1 MARSSAPD
9 IVEHLEEQNELMTGE
24 AVGLDLR
31 PAGFVLRAAGAMIDF
46 LVYVGLYLV
55 LLFLIAQLIDALGL
69 DPAASA
75 AISLSTLVVCIV
87 VVPTA
92 VELATHGRSVGKFA
106 IGARIVRDD
115 GGPIGFRH
123 AFIRALTG
131 VLEVFLSL
139 GGFAALAGLLN
150 RRAKRLGDLLAGTYS
165 QHERLP
171 KADPPVYGV
180 PVPLQQWAQTAD
192 VARLPDPLARRIA
205 AFLAQAG
212 SMSPE
217 ARARLARDL
226 AAEAGPFVS
235 PLPPADAE
243 LFLAAVAALR
253 REREAVALRHQQS
266 HLERLAPTLDALPHG
281 FPDRG

>member
-1 MARSSAPD
+1 MARPSAPD
-9 IVEHLEEQNELMTGE
+9 IVDHVEEQNELMTGE

-31 PAGFVLRAAGAMIDF
+31 PTGFVLRAAGAIIDF
-46 LVYVGLYLV
+46 LAYIALYLV
-55 LLFLIAQLIDALGL
+55 LLFFIAQLVDALGI
-69 DPAASA
+69 DPAAAA
-75 AISLSTLVVCIV
+75 AISLATLVVCIV
-87 VVPTA
+87 VIPTA
-92 VELATHGRSVGKFA
+92 VELTTHGRSIGKVV

-131 VLEVFLSL
+131 VLEVYFSL
-139 GGFAALAGLLN
+139 GGFAALSGLLN
-150 RRAKRLGDLLAGTYS
+150 PRAKRLGDLLAGTYA

-171 KADPPVYGV
+171 KTDPPVYGV

-192 VARLPDPLARRIA
+192 VARMPDPLARRIA
-205 AFLAQAG
+205 TFLGQAA

-226 AAEAGPFVS
+226 ASEAAAFVS
-235 PLPPADAE
+235 PVPEADPE
-243 LFLAAVAALR
+243 LLLAGVSALR
-253 REREAVALRHQQS
+253 RERESVALSGQHS
-266 HLERLAPTLDALPHG
+266 HLERLSPTLGGMPHG